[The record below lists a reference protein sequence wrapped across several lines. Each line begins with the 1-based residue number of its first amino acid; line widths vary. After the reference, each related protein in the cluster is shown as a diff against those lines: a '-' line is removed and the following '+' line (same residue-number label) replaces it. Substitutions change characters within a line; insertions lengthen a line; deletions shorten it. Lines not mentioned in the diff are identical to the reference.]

1 MNVFL
6 EHLSASYP
14 DDCIVLVCDGAARH
28 KSGML
33 KTFPNIE
40 LMFIPHEVFQTLWK
54 VMDRLCDTI
63 CNLTAE
69 AIRSITGRSWIISCF
84 N

>member
-6 EHLSASYP
+6 EHLSASYLG
-14 DDCIVLVCDGAARH
+14 DYRVLVCDGAAWH

-33 KTFPNIE
+33 KTLPNIE
-40 LMFIPHEVFQTLWK
+40 LMFIPHEVFRTPGK
-54 VMDRLCDTI
+54 VMDRLCDTV

-69 AIRSITGRSWIISCF
+69 AIRSITGRSWIMSCF